1 MPTIT
6 YCADTPS
13 ASKKEDSFIYRYL
26 LLSVLF
32 VATNSAFSFLLVSDT
47 LYYNAL
53 ADQLSYERI
62 RALIDK
68 GEKWSWVGNALV
80 PVIYGI
86 KLSLVATALAL
97 GSYFATSKFHFKRF
111 FGAAIFAELLFLLP
125 ILIKL
130 LWFLFVQTDYTLQDL
145 SQFYPLS
152 MLNITG
158 TANIPPYLLYPLQ
171 TLTLFELAYW
181 FLLAQGVSEA
191 TGQSFRESFGL
202 VLSSY
207 GVGLVLWVVL
217 IMFLTITYS

>member
-1 MPTIT
+1 MSFATSLEQSSTSI
-6 YCADTPS
+6 
-13 ASKKEDSFIYRYL
+13 KFIYL
-26 LLSVLF
+26 CTISGIIG
-32 VATNSAFSFLLVSDT
+32 FSFKFLLVSDT

-171 TLTLFELAYW
+171 TLNLFELAYW

-191 TGQSFRESFGL
+191 TGQSFRDSFGL

-207 GVGLVLWVVL
+207 GVGLLLWVVL

>member
-1 MPTIT
+1 MLT
-6 YCADTPS
+6 YEVTPH
-13 ASKKEDSFIYRYL
+13 FPNPFYRFL
-26 LLSVLF
+26 AICGFAF
-32 VATNSAFSFLLVSDT
+32 VAQWCFQFLLISDT

-68 GEKWSWVGNALV
+68 GEQWSWVGNALI

-86 KLSLVATALAL
+86 KLGLVATALAL
-97 GSYFATSKFHFKRF
+97 GSYFATSQFHFKRF

-152 MLNITG
+152 MLNIVG
-158 TANIPPYLLYPLQ
+158 TENLPAYLLYPLQ
-171 TLTLFELAYW
+171 TLNLFELAYW

-191 TGQSFRESFGL
+191 TGQSFRDSFGL

-207 GVGLVLWVVL
+207 GTGLLLWVVL

>member
-1 MPTIT
+1 M
-6 YCADTPS
+6 
-13 ASKKEDSFIYRYL
+13 E
-26 LLSVLF
+26 LSLRFVGLSLATLF
-32 VATNSAFSFLLVSDT
+32 MGLAFKFLLVSDT

-68 GEKWSWVGNALV
+68 GEQWSWVGNVLI

-86 KLSLVATALAL
+86 KLGFVATALAL

-111 FGAAIFAELLFLLP
+111 FGAAVFAELLFLLP

-171 TLTLFELAYW
+171 TLNLFEVAYW

-191 TGQSFRESFGL
+191 TGQSFRESFGQL
-202 VLSSY
+202 L
-207 GVGLVLWVVL
+207 
-217 IMFLTITYS
+217 